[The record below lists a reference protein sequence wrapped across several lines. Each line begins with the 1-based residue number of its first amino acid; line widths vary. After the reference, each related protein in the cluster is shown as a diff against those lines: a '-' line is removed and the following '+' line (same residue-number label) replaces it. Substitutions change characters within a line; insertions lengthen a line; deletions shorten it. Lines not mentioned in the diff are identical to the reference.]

1 MESAARKLV
10 LVTGAGRRLGAD
22 LAQLFATHGHHVLL
36 HANRSVGEALALG
49 KRLREQGHTADVL
62 ACDLSQPE
70 TVPAFMADLI
80 VRFGVPDTIVNNAS
94 LFEYD
99 QPGSADPEKL
109 KRSLDV
115 HVVSITRIIEAA
127 VAAKPASQQ
136 LNIFNILDQKL
147 ASLNPDYFS
156 YTIGKFGL
164 AGITAMW
171 QATRRADMRV
181 FGLLPGLMYPS
192 GKQSGT
198 EFEQDLKKSP
208 LARVVSAQDIFDAMA
223 FFLSQPAVPAQ
234 NLTID
239 CGESLMQRARDI
251 AYEAT

>member
-1 MESAARKLV
+1 MASAARKLV

-22 LAQLFATHGHHVLL
+22 LAQLFAASGHHVLL
-36 HANRSVGEALALG
+36 HANRSVGEAQALASVLQS
-49 KRLREQGHTADVL
+49 QGHAADVV
-62 ACDLSQPE
+62 ACDLASPE

-80 VRFGVPDTIVNNAS
+80 ARFGVPETIVNNAS

-99 QPGSADPEKL
+99 KPGSADPEKL

-127 VAAKPASQQ
+127 VTAKPAPQN
-136 LNIFNILDQKL
+136 LTIFNILDQKL

-156 YTIGKFGL
+156 YTIGKVGL

-171 QATRRADMRV
+171 QATRRADLRA

-192 GKQSGT
+192 GKQTGT

-208 LARVVSAQDIFDAMA
+208 LARVVSAQDIFEAMA
-223 FFLSQPAVPAQ
+223 FFLSQPALPAQ

-239 CGESLMQRARDI
+239 CGESLMQRARDV

>member
-1 MESAARKLV
+1 MAGLKRPLV

-22 LAQLFATHGHHVLL
+22 LAQLFAASGHHVLL
-36 HANRSVGEALALG
+36 HANRSVGEAQALAITLQS
-49 KRLREQGHTADVL
+49 QGCAADVL

-80 VRFGVPDTIVNNAS
+80 ARFGVPDTIVNNAS

-109 KRSLDV
+109 RRSLDV
-115 HVVSITRIIEAA
+115 HVVAITRIIEAA
-127 VAAKPASQQ
+127 VGAKPALQP

-156 YTIGKFGL
+156 YTIGKVGL

-192 GKQSGT
+192 GKQTGP

-208 LARVVSAQDIFDAMA
+208 LGRVVSAQDIFEAMA
-223 FFLSQPAVPAQ
+223 FFLSNPGLPAQ

-239 CGESLMQRARDI
+239 CGESLMQRARDV

>member
-1 MESAARKLV
+1 MARGKRPLV

-22 LAQLFATHGHHVLL
+22 LAQLFGQSGQHVLL
-36 HANRSVGEALALG
+36 KANHSLGEAQAIAD
-49 KRLREQGHTADVL
+49 RLRSQSQMADAL
-62 ACDLSQPE
+62 TCDLSKPE
-70 TVPAFMADLI
+70 TVPDFMADLFG
-80 VRFGVPDTIVNNAS
+80 RFGVPDTIVNNAS

-109 KRSLDV
+109 RRSLDV

-127 VAAKPASQQ
+127 VAAKAVSQQ
-136 LNIFNILDQKL
+136 LNVFNILDQKL

-156 YTIGKFGL
+156 YTIGKVGL

-171 QATRRADMRV
+171 QATKRADVRV

-192 GKQSGT
+192 GKQTGA

-208 LARVVSAQDIFDAMA
+208 LGRGVSAQDIFEAMA
-223 FFLSQPAVPAQ
+223 FFLSQPALPAQ
-234 NLTID
+234 NLT
-239 CGESLMQRARDI
+239 
-251 AYEAT
+251 